1 MAAPFFKKKE
11 AVDKTAKPGMV
22 QKVQLAE
29 PPPEDSDNYEKA
41 ESAPGLVSVGKAQ
54 LDKKSLDLVFAVE
67 QMIQARAHAE
77 TNNHELQDRLNHS
90 SSHVERLGRDLR
102 NLNKVI
108 EEREKS
114 ILELEHKLVEKNLK
128 VDQVLEDYREL
139 HTTLSGE
146 MDELKSTIDLEQ
158 QKYANLVQKHNDAI
172 SEKLKRMNELEEKIG
187 RLETENSHLKQKYD
201 TVRQEKTYLS
211 SMISDFTNRMTVPF
225 GGSTPPAERN
235 DSNGDT

>member
-1 MAAPFFKKKE
+1 MAAPFFKKKDS
-11 AVDKTAKPGMV
+11 VDKPLKQGMV
-22 QKVQLAE
+22 QKVQLE
-29 PPPEDSDNYEKA
+29 ELPPEDTESYEKT
-41 ESAPGLVSVGKAQ
+41 ESAPGPVSIGKAQ

-67 QMIQARAHAE
+67 QMIQARVHAE

-90 SSHVERLGRDLR
+90 SSHVERLGRDLK

-128 VDQVLEDYREL
+128 VDQVMEDYREL
-139 HTTLSGE
+139 HTTMSAE
-146 MDELKSTIDLEQ
+146 MDELKSTIDLEH

-187 RLETENSHLKQKYD
+187 RLETENGHLKQKYD
-201 TVRQEKTYLS
+201 TVRQEKAYLS
-211 SMISDFTNRMTVPF
+211 SMISDFTNRMTLPF
-225 GGSTPPAERN
+225 GGSNSPADRN
-235 DSNGDT
+235 DGNGDT